1 MILRL
6 ISILLASAAVWAPN
20 AVCAA
25 DLVPHRAVYDVS
37 LAGEPADIDS
47 VEGRIVV
54 EMTRPDC
61 ETFELDYRFVA
72 RFISPQD
79 VVVTDQ
85 QTKASETRSGDRFT
99 FDMKTY
105 VDGTESQ
112 RSIGTATSSGQTT
125 TVAYEAP
132 TAETVDIPLAAFPV
146 AHTRTLIAAAE
157 DGAFVHEAAIF
168 DGDPDARKL
177 TRSTAIISAAPAK
190 DDQTAAEEKGDR
202 TTFAQRLQGLDRWR
216 VSEAYYSGAERADA
230 EPDFRTAYTLYANG
244 VSDDLTLSFD
254 GYSLQ
259 GRLNELTYLDAPAC
273 EAGKIEKG
281 Q

>member
-1 MILRL
+1 MTLRL
-6 ISILLASAAVWAPN
+6 ISVLLACGGISVSM
-20 AVCAA
+20 AA
-25 DLVPHRAVYDVS
+25 DAAELAPHRAVYDVS

-112 RSIGTATSSGQTT
+112 RSVGTATSSGQTT
-125 TVAYEAP
+125 MVAYEAP
-132 TAETVDIPLAAFPV
+132 TEEIVDIPLAAFPV
-146 AHTRTLIAAAE
+146 AHTRRLIEAAE

-190 DDQTAAEEKGDR
+190 DSETAAGDEDEAAK
-202 TTFAQRLQGLDRWR
+202 FAHRLDGLDRWR
-216 VSEAYYSGAERADA
+216 VSEAYYSGAERSDA

-244 VSDDLTLSFD
+244 VSDDLTLSFE

-273 EAGKIEKG
+273 EAGEIEKG
-281 Q
+281 

>member
-1 MILRL
+1 MTLRL
-6 ISILLASAAVWAPN
+6 ISVLLACGGISVSM
-20 AVCAA
+20 AA
-25 DLVPHRAVYDVS
+25 DAAELAPHRAVYDVS
-37 LAGEPADIDS
+37 LAGEPAEIDS

-112 RSIGTATSSGQTT
+112 RSVGTATSSGQTT
-125 TVAYEAP
+125 MVAYEAP
-132 TAETVDIPLAAFPV
+132 TEEIVDIPLAAFPV
-146 AHTRTLIAAAE
+146 AHTRRLIEAAE
-157 DGAFVHEAAIF
+157 GGAFVHEAAIF

-177 TRSTAIISAAPAK
+177 TRSTAIISAAPARET
-190 DDQTAAEEKGDR
+190 TAEGDGEVAK
-202 TTFAQRLQGLDRWR
+202 FAQHLDGLDRWR

-244 VSDDLTLSFD
+244 VSDDLTLSFE

-259 GRLNELTYLDAPAC
+259 GRLNELTFLDAPAC
-273 EAGKIEKG
+273 EAGEIEKG
-281 Q
+281 